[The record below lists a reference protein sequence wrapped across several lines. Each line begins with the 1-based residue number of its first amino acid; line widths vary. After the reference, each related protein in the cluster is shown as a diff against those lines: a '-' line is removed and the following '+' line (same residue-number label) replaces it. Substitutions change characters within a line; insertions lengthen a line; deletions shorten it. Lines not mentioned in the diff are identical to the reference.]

1 MILFH
6 CLRGKIIGGTQTH
19 RRDYHRRGSKLIT
32 IKAQTLENSK
42 KIYFRQNG
50 TKSPSSLIA
59 LCPNPRFW
67 ICILQSIQTLAP
79 ERTAFWRMEKGL
91 ISVDRWSDHS
101 QVYFLTH
108 LHSDHTQCLSSSWT
122 KGPLFC
128 SRLTAKLFPFKF
140 PNFNLSL
147 LRILEIG
154 SWHSVSLVSPS
165 SGSETTVDV
174 MAIDAHHCPG
184 PSVVW
189 I

>member
-1 MILFH
+1 
-6 CLRGKIIGGTQTH
+6 
-19 RRDYHRRGSKLIT
+19 
-32 IKAQTLENSK
+32 
-42 KIYFRQNG
+42 
-50 TKSPSSLIA
+50 
-59 LCPNPRFW
+59 
-67 ICILQSIQTLAP
+67 
-79 ERTAFWRMEKGL
+79 MEKGL

-189 I
+189 IQGCNSINCLIYIYIAVVFVYTLNLFCFALHQIYMLMLFFALHFQLEKSEKNYQCRETEQCLVDFILNCDSLLS